1 MINKLPEKYK
11 KKLELILETAQ
22 NIFDDNLINIILGG
36 SGGKGNIIE
45 NWSDLDIY
53 IIFKEYN
60 KEQIINFLQS
70 IKKDEIHVGITYYT
84 ENEFK
89 NGIIDLK
96 TKVMLYEKQNY
107 NLNPTLYGEDIE
119 LNIDLEDIIFN
130 DKINFPNILHEF
142 RRLYIN
148 LSISEENKVE
158 KSYIKKMLVLM
169 KTILR
174 SYYSEFSYGYLQTL
188 NLFYETMEKEGYLL
202 IDNSH
207 FDIIDVIKNIS
218 NSKEKTL
225 KFSEILLGFAE
236 VNEKKERVRIYEK
249 KN

>member
-11 KKLELILETAQ
+11 QQLELILECAK

-70 IKKDEIHVGITYYT
+70 VKKEEIHVGTTYYT

-107 NLNPTLYGEDIE
+107 NVNPTLYGEDIE
-119 LNIDLEDIIFN
+119 LNIDLEDIKFN

-148 LSISEENKVE
+148 LSMSKENKVE

-174 SYYSEFSYGYLQTL
+174 SKYSEFSYGYLQTL
-188 NLFYETMEKEGYLL
+188 NLLYETMEKEGYALNN
-202 IDNSH
+202 NSH
-207 FDIIDVIKNIS
+207 FDIMDVINDMG
-218 NSKEKTL
+218 NSKEQIL

-236 VNEKKERVRIYEK
+236 VNIEKEGVKVYGK

>member
-11 KKLELILETAQ
+11 KQLELILEKAQ
-22 NIFDDNLINIILGG
+22 NIFDDNLISIILGG

-53 IIFKEYN
+53 IIFKEYT

-70 IKKDEIHVGITYYT
+70 VKKDEIHVGTTYYT

-119 LNIDLEDIIFN
+119 LNIDLEDIKFN

-148 LSISEENKVE
+148 LSMSEENEVE

-174 SYYSEFSYGYLQTL
+174 SRYSEFSYGYLQTL
-188 NLFYETMEKEGYLL
+188 NIFYKIMEKEGYSLM
-202 IDNSH
+202 NSSR
-207 FDIIDVIKNIS
+207 FDIMDVINNIS

-225 KFSEILLGFAE
+225 KFSEILLSFAE
-236 VNEKKERVRIYEK
+236 INIEKEGVKVYEK